1 MKDSWGVWGDRAVPV
16 KGHLTCH
23 FPYLSARGN
32 FKHGTGTG
40 PKVTSSPRILWL
52 APGMIAMMISK
63 EARNTSEG
71 QPNIAHLDEF
81 LGPCKKIENYFIVS
95 SDLKRDSR
103 REQPLN
109 EWTQIRQPHIWKQI
123 RQTNI
128 YCGSLMMDWKSFQT
142 QNISE
147 RSNNK
152 EQQ

>member
-1 MKDSWGVWGDRAVPV
+1 MKPV
-16 KGHLTCH
+16 
-23 FPYLSARGN
+23 Y
-32 FKHGTGTG
+32 
-40 PKVTSSPRILWL
+40 
-52 APGMIAMMISK
+52 M
-63 EARNTSEG
+63 
-71 QPNIAHLDEF
+71 
-81 LGPCKKIENYFIVS
+81 Y
-95 SDLKRDSR
+95 LKRDSR

-128 YCGSLMMDWKSFQT
+128 YCGSLMMDRKSFQT